1 MAWEGAAFAE
11 AEIYRVVEAL
21 GVVAE
26 AEIKADMTVPEA
38 APATPAGDTLLI
50 GMDGTTSF
58 IDGDWHEVKV
68 GVVGLDVGT
77 GEVPAGQRSIGTVAT
92 EGNQQPGNH
101 SASSRIISVTR
112 SRWVWPAA
120 SSRSNVAHGPSVMNA
135 DSPSIV
141 ESPDAARGV
150 NTPEIHEQA
159 PMVLQQRT
167 ETSSASIRLRDRH
180 QPARRHGADH
190 PPRPV
195 VEGTTLKQ

>member
-1 MAWEGAAFAE
+1 MAWKGAAFAE

-50 GMDGTTSF
+50 GVDGTTSF

-92 EGNQQPGNH
+92 E
-101 SASSRIISVTR
+101 VE
-112 SRWVWPAA
+112 PAA
-120 SSRSNVAHGPSVMNA
+120 REPLGQFPHHLRHE
-135 DSPSIV
+135 V
-141 ESPDAARGV
+141 EVGLAGGV
-150 NTPEIHEQA
+150 LKIERCPWAIRHE
-159 PMVLQQRT
+159 R
-167 ETSSASIRLRDRH
+167 
-180 QPARRHGADH
+180 
-190 PPRPV
+190 
-195 VEGTTLKQ
+195 